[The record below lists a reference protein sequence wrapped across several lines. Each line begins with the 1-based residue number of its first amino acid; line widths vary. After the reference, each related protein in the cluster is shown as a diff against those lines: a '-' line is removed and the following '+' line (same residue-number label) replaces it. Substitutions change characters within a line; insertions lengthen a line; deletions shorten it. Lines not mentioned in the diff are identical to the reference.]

1 MIECTLLTLLLAG
14 IILVSVLNRGSRS
27 SSRSRTRPGRQIVQH
42 RPARSRPARSRPAR
56 KNTSGRPD
64 RQSSPNR
71 AAGLSEA
78 QVRAI
83 LERALGAVWEADQQR
98 IRAQVREQERRVA
111 ARLRQG
117 QRELDF
123 AELRALHEKSRQTAD
138 LAYASLDAARATE
151 QAISENIRKTRQA
164 IEAAQ
169 SRGGRNVTAMR
180 GALEALYLD
189 RDVIRAHRDRY
200 IQDVQRLNQE
210 TGNLRDSIGANCGA
224 PGRRWHDALMK
235 RTKARKEG
243 RL

>member
-1 MIECTLLTLLLAG
+1 MIVCTLLTLIMIALIVA
-14 IILVSVLNRGSRS
+14 SVYNGNSRPRS
-27 SSRSRTRPGRQIVQH
+27 RPGHITPARKKSKSRSRSGRQQH
-42 RPARSRPARSRPAR
+42 
-56 KNTSGRPD
+56 

-78 QVRAI
+78 QVRAV
-83 LERALGAVWEADQQR
+83 LERALGAVWEAEQQR

-138 LAYASLDAARATE
+138 LAYGSLDAARAAE
-151 QAISENIRKTRQA
+151 QQISDNIRNTHKA
-164 IEAAQ
+164 IEAGQ
-169 SRGGRNVTAMR
+169 SRGGRNVAAMR
-180 GALEALYLD
+180 GTLDALHLD

-200 IQDVQRLNQE
+200 LQDVQRLNQE
-210 TGNLRDSIGANCGA
+210 TGRLRDSIGKNCGA
-224 PGRRWHDALMK
+224 PGRRWYDALMK
-235 RTKARKEG
+235 RTQARREG